1 VTLGTWGNRPF
12 NFCFLFDPFDLHP
25 QSPCLNPIQFNSE
38 PMWPAPQQQ
47 LPSGF
52 FPPAKPLGTTTRQG
66 IQQRLPEPSGW
77 INSSVVASKQNFQH
91 QQHFQVTPH
100 AQVGADDKFR
110 DRRNHSAR
118 NHFQRGGSS
127 PGRGRLTTS
136 HLQGNDRGHEAYM
149 TSVGR
154 VIGCESELHRKT
166 ENGHT
171 LSTVIRS
178 ATSDTNARPGG
189 FKTVSLSIPGCPV
202 QRFRICVSNHPDDIK
217 QWIEERKAKFPR
229 MNKSLAAPNSHRP
242 FSNKRQDEETG
253 LSALL
258 SGYGSSSSDDHDDG
272 EDTKPDNV
280 QDRELESKNHSQGE
294 TSSVHES
301 VGVSKHTSVRKRLC
315 RYFAKNGTCRNG
327 NDCSFSH
334 EVGAGP
340 WASSTRSAHNAK
352 ASGNTAF
359 RLQPSL
365 LQTLLQKESRREASL
380 TIQLL
385 KCIVENKFFQ
395 REEEKSM

>member
-1 VTLGTWGNRPF
+1 
-12 NFCFLFDPFDLHP
+12 
-25 QSPCLNPIQFNSE
+25 
-38 PMWPAPQQQ
+38 MWPAPQQQ

-52 FPPAKPLGTTTRQG
+52 FPSAKPSGTGSAANTTAR
-66 IQQRLPEPSGW
+66 QRLPGPSPTVAAPQPSGW
-77 INSSVVASKQNFQH
+77 INSSVVASTQNFQH
-91 QQHFQVTPH
+91 QQHFPVTPR

-136 HLQGNDRGHEAYM
+136 HLQGDDRGHEAYA
-149 TSVGR
+149 TPVGR
-154 VIGCESELHRKT
+154 VSGCESEHQKT
-166 ENGHT
+166 ENGRN
-171 LSTVIRS
+171 LSTVIGS

-229 MNKSLAAPNSHRP
+229 MNKSLAAPHSHRP
-242 FSNKRQDEETG
+242 SNNKRQAKETG
-253 LSALL
+253 ISALL
-258 SGYGSSSSDDHDDG
+258 SGYGSSSSDDHDDR
-272 EDTKPDNV
+272 EDTKPDHV
-280 QDRELESKNHSQGE
+280 QDREMEGKNHSQGE
-294 TSSVHES
+294 TNIVHES
-301 VGVSKHTSVRKRLC
+301 VGVSNHTSVRKRLC

-327 NDCSFSH
+327 DDCSFSH
-334 EVGAGP
+334 EVGTGP
-340 WASSTRSAHNAK
+340 WASSARNSHNAK
-352 ASGNTAF
+352 ASGNTSF

-385 KCIVENKFFQ
+385 KCIVENNFFQ